1 MPHPSSDR
9 TSSRFESDHI
19 FFGLD
24 LIFIKIKVQ
33 VSSVRNG
40 VCDCMWEVLQYLR
53 LDAIMVGRVF
63 DLSDFK
69 NNDIRNLAIIAHVD
83 HGKTTLVDALLKQ
96 GQVFRAHQQVGEL
109 IMDTNPLERE
119 RGITILAKNASV
131 SYDGVRINI
140 IDTPGHADF
149 SGEVERIMNMADG
162 CLLLVDA
169 VDGPMPQTTYVLR
182 QALQQNVT
190 PMVVINKM
198 DRPEARV
205 AEVVE
210 MVQDLFLEL
219 ATTAEQLEFP
229 IIYASA
235 KAGYATIDPDSPGT
249 DMAPLFKA
257 ILESVPAPTGDP
269 EAPVQMLVAALD
281 YDNYLGQVAL
291 GRVTRGTLKLRDNV
305 ALLGRGDDSSV
316 HNLERIFVFRGM
328 ERVEVPEAK
337 AGDIVALT
345 GPEGVSIG
353 DTISSIDHPEALPSI
368 DIEEPT
374 VRMTFGVSTSPFMG
388 KEGEHCTSRNLRDR
402 LFRELRTNV
411 SLQVEPTASSDVFVV
426 AGRGELHLS
435 ILVETMRREQF
446 EFQVSRPEPVTKM
459 IDGKIHEPYE
469 ILNIS
474 TSDEYVGA
482 LTEYLSGRL
491 AQLRDMRYDEN
502 GYVHI
507 EYKIPTR
514 GLIGFNSFFLRTCR
528 GDGLKSSIFTSYEP
542 MEGEIKGQPGGV
554 LVASERGIAVTYGL
568 LNAQGRGDTFIDPG
582 TDVYEGMIIGSHRR
596 EGDIEINVCKEKKLT
611 NMRSSTADVAK
622 RLNATVIMSLEEA
635 LEFISD
641 DELVEVTPQNFR
653 LRKMDLSALDR
664 KRTRRDGV
672 RSRD

>member
-1 MPHPSSDR
+1 MSN
-9 TSSRFESDHI
+9 F
-19 FFGLD
+19 
-24 LIFIKIKVQ
+24 Q
-33 VSSVRNG
+33 
-40 VCDCMWEVLQYLR
+40 
-53 LDAIMVGRVF
+53 
-63 DLSDFK
+63 

-131 SYDGVRINI
+131 TYKGVRINI

-182 QALQQNVT
+182 QALRQNVI
-190 PMVVINKM
+190 PMVVINKI

-205 AEVVE
+205 AEVEE

-219 ATTAEQLEFP
+219 ATNAEQLEYP
-229 IIYASA
+229 VIYTSA
-235 KAGYATIDPDSPGT
+235 KSGYATTDPAVEGT
-249 DMAPLFKA
+249 DMSPLFDA

-269 EAPVQMLVAALD
+269 GAPLQMLVAALD

-305 ALLGRGDDSSV
+305 ALLARDKQTSA

-328 ERVEVPEAK
+328 ERVEVPEAT
-337 AGDIVALT
+337 AGDIVAIT

-353 DTISSIDHPEALPSI
+353 DTIASLENPEAMPVI

-388 KEGEHCTSRNLRDR
+388 KEGDHCTSRNLRDR

-411 SLQVEPTASSDVFVV
+411 SLQVEQTSSSDVFVV

-446 EFQVSRPEPVTKM
+446 EFQVSRPEPVTKV
-459 IDGKIHEPYE
+459 IDGKIYEPYE

-474 TSDEYVGA
+474 TNEEYVGA

-502 GYVHI
+502 GYVHM

-528 GDGLKSSIFTSYEP
+528 GDGLKSSIFTAYEP
-542 MEGEIKGQPGGV
+542 MEGEIKAQPGGV
-554 LVASERGIAVTYGL
+554 LVASERGVAVTYGL
-568 LNAQGRGDTFIDPG
+568 LNAQGRGETFVDPG
-582 TDVYEGMIIGSHRR
+582 TQVYEGMIVGSHRR

-641 DELVEVTPQNFR
+641 DELLEVTPKNYR

-672 RSRD
+672 RARD

>member
-1 MPHPSSDR
+1 MSNIQN
-9 TSSRFESDHI
+9 T
-19 FFGLD
+19 
-24 LIFIKIKVQ
+24 
-33 VSSVRNG
+33 
-40 VCDCMWEVLQYLR
+40 
-53 LDAIMVGRVF
+53 
-63 DLSDFK
+63 
-69 NNDIRNLAIIAHVD
+69 DIRNLAIIAHVD

-96 GQVFRAHQQVGEL
+96 GQVFRANQDVGEL
-109 IMDTNPLERE
+109 IMDSNPLERE

-131 SYDGVRINI
+131 SYNGIRINI

-182 QALQQNVT
+182 QALDQNVI
-190 PMVVINKM
+190 PMVVINKI
-198 DRPEARV
+198 DRPESRV
-205 AEVVE
+205 AEVLE

-219 ATTAEQLEFP
+219 ANTAEQLEFP
-229 IIYASA
+229 VIYASA
-235 KAGYATIDPDSPGT
+235 KAGVATTDPDVPGV
-249 DMAPLFKA
+249 DMVPLFDA

-269 EAPVQMLVAALD
+269 DGPLQMLVAALD

-291 GRVTRGTLKLRDNV
+291 GRVTRGTLKLRDQV
-305 ALLGRGDDSSV
+305 ALLGRSDVSTT
-316 HNLERIFVFRGM
+316 HPLERIFVYRGM
-328 ERVEVPEAK
+328 ERVEVQEAK

-353 DTISSIDHPEALPSI
+353 DTISSPEEPEALPTI

-411 SLQVEPTASSDVFVV
+411 SLQVETTSSSDVFVV

-446 EFQVSRPEPVTKM
+446 EFQVSRPEPVTK
-459 IDGKIHEPYE
+459 IVDGKIHEPYE
-469 ILNIS
+469 ILSIS
-474 TSDEYVGA
+474 TNDEYVGP

-502 GYVHI
+502 GYVHM

-528 GDGLKSSIFTSYEP
+528 GDGVKNSIFTSYEP
-542 MEGEIKGQPGGV
+542 MEGEIKDHPGGV
-554 LVASERGIAVTYGL
+554 LVASERGMAVTYGL
-568 LNAQGRGDTFIDPG
+568 LNAQGRGDTFVDPG
-582 TDVYEGMIIGSHRR
+582 TQVYEGMIIGSHRR

-622 RLNATVIMSLEEA
+622 RLNATVNMSLEEA

-641 DELVEVTPQNFR
+641 DELVEVTPQNYR
-653 LRKMDLSALDR
+653 LRKMALSALDR
-664 KRTRRDGV
+664 KRVRRDGGV
-672 RSRD
+672 RARD

>member
-1 MPHPSSDR
+1 M
-9 TSSRFESDHI
+9 
-19 FFGLD
+19 
-24 LIFIKIKVQ
+24 VC
-33 VSSVRNG
+33 G
-40 VCDCMWEVLQYLR
+40 VKT
-53 LDAIMVGRVF
+53 
-63 DLSDFK
+63 LSNFQH
-69 NNDIRNLAIIAHVD
+69 NNIRNLAIIAHVD

-96 GQVFRAHQQVGEL
+96 GQVFRANQEVGEL
-109 IMDTNPLERE
+109 IMDSNPLERE

-131 SYDGVRINI
+131 SYGGVRINI

-182 QALQQNVT
+182 QALDQNVT
-190 PMVVINKM
+190 PMVVINKI
-198 DRPEARV
+198 DRPESRV
-205 AEVVE
+205 AEVLE

-219 ATTAEQLEFP
+219 ANTAEQLEFP
-229 IIYASA
+229 VIYTSA
-235 KAGYATIDPDSPGT
+235 KAGYATTDPNVRGE
-249 DMAPLFKA
+249 DMSPLFDA
-257 ILESVPAPTGDP
+257 IIESVPPPEGDP
-269 EAPVQMLVAALD
+269 DAPMQMLVAALA
-281 YDNYLGQVAL
+281 YDNYLGQVSL
-291 GRVTRGTLKLRDNV
+291 GRITRGTVKLRDNV
-305 ALLGRGDDSSV
+305 ALLSRNDAIST
-316 HNLERIFVFRGM
+316 HPLERIFVYRGM
-328 ERVEVPEAK
+328 ERVEVPEAR

-353 DTISSIDHPEALPSI
+353 DTLASVEQPEALPSI
-368 DIEEPT
+368 EIEEPT

-411 SLQVEPTASSDVFVV
+411 SLQVETTPSSDVFVV

-459 IDGKIHEPYE
+459 VDGKIHEPYE

-474 TSDEYVGA
+474 TNEEYVGP

-491 AQLRDMRYDEN
+491 ATLRDMRYDEN
-502 GYVHI
+502 GYVHL

-528 GDGLKSSIFTSYEP
+528 GDGVKSSVFTSFEP
-542 MEGEIKGQPGGV
+542 MEGQIKEQPGGV
-554 LVASERGIAVTYGL
+554 LVASERGMAVTYGL
-568 LNAQGRGDTFIDPG
+568 LNAQGRGDTFVDPG
-582 TDVYEGMIIGSHRR
+582 TQVYEGMIVGSHRR

-622 RLNATVIMSLEEA
+622 RLNATINMSLEEA

-641 DELVEVTPQNFR
+641 DELLEVTPQSYR
-653 LRKMDLSALDR
+653 LRKMALSALDR
-664 KRTRRDGV
+664 KRVRRGDGV
-672 RSRD
+672 RARD

>member
-1 MPHPSSDR
+1 MGN
-9 TSSRFESDHI
+9 F
-19 FFGLD
+19 
-24 LIFIKIKVQ
+24 Q
-33 VSSVRNG
+33 
-40 VCDCMWEVLQYLR
+40 
-53 LDAIMVGRVF
+53 
-63 DLSDFK
+63 

-131 SYDGVRINI
+131 AYKGVRINI

-169 VDGPMPQTTYVLR
+169 VDGTMPQTTYVLR
-182 QALQQNVT
+182 QALRQNVI
-190 PMVVINKM
+190 PMVVINKI

-205 AEVVE
+205 AEVEE

-219 ATTAEQLEFP
+219 ATNAEQLEYP
-229 IIYASA
+229 VIYTSA
-235 KAGYATIDPDSPGT
+235 KSGYATTDAAVEGT
-249 DMAPLFKA
+249 DMSPLFDA

-269 EAPVQMLVAALD
+269 GAPLQMLVAALD

-305 ALLGRGDDSSV
+305 ALLARDEQTSV

-328 ERVEVPEAK
+328 ERVEVPEAT
-337 AGDIVALT
+337 AGDIVAIT

-353 DTISSIDHPEALPSI
+353 DTIASLENPEAMPVI

-388 KEGEHCTSRNLRDR
+388 KEGDHCTSRNLRDR

-411 SLQVEPTASSDVFVV
+411 SLQVEQTSSSDVFVV

-446 EFQVSRPEPVTKM
+446 EFQVSRPEPVTKV
-459 IDGKIHEPYE
+459 IDGKIYEPYE

-474 TSDEYVGA
+474 TNEEYVGA

-491 AQLRDMRYDEN
+491 AHLRDMRYDEN
-502 GYVHI
+502 GYVHM

-514 GLIGFNSFFLRTCR
+514 GLIGFNSFFLRICR
-528 GDGLKSSIFTSYEP
+528 GDGLKSSAFTAYEP
-542 MEGEIKGQPGGV
+542 MEGEIKAQPGGV
-554 LVASERGIAVTYGL
+554 LVASERGVAVTYGL
-568 LNAQGRGDTFIDPG
+568 LNAQGRGETFVDPG
-582 TDVYEGMIIGSHRR
+582 TQVYEGMIVGSHRR

-641 DELVEVTPQNFR
+641 DELLEVTPKNYR

-672 RSRD
+672 RARD

>member
-1 MPHPSSDR
+1 MS
-9 TSSRFESDHI
+9 TE
-19 FFGLD
+19 
-24 LIFIKIKVQ
+24 
-33 VSSVRNG
+33 RNNN
-40 VCDCMWEVLQYLR
+40 
-53 LDAIMVGRVF
+53 
-63 DLSDFK
+63 

-131 SYDGVRINI
+131 TYQGVRINI

-190 PMVVINKM
+190 PMVVINKI

-205 AEVVE
+205 AEVE
-210 MVQDLFLEL
+210 DMVQDLFLEL
-219 ATTAEQLEFP
+219 ATNADQLEYP
-229 IIYASA
+229 VIYASA
-235 KAGYATIDPDSPGT
+235 KGGYATADPATPGT
-249 DMAPLFKA
+249 DMSPLFEA
-257 ILESVPAPTGDP
+257 ILRLVPPPTGDP
-269 EAPVQMLVAALD
+269 DAPLQMLVAALD

-305 ALLGRGDDSSV
+305 ALLARGEESSI

-337 AGDIVALT
+337 AGDIVAIT

-353 DTISSIDHPEALPSI
+353 DTIASLEHPEALPVI

-388 KEGEHCTSRNLRDR
+388 KDGEHCTSRNLRDR

-411 SLQVEPTASSDVFVV
+411 SLQVDPTPSSDVFVV

-446 EFQVSRPEPVTKM
+446 EFQVSRPEPVTKV
-459 IDGKIHEPYE
+459 IDGKIYEPYE

-474 TSDEYVGA
+474 TSDEYMGA
-482 LTEYLSGRL
+482 LSEYLSGRL

-502 GYVHI
+502 GYVHL

-514 GLIGFNSFFLRTCR
+514 GLIGFNSFFVRTCR
-528 GDGLKSSIFTSYEP
+528 GDGVKSSIFTAYEP
-542 MEGEIKGQPGGV
+542 MEGEIKSQPGGV
-554 LVASERGIAVTYGL
+554 LVASERGTAVTYGL

-582 TDVYEGMIIGSHRR
+582 TDVYEGMIVGSHRR

-635 LEFISD
+635 LEFLSD
-641 DELVEVTPQNFR
+641 DELLEVTPRNFR

-672 RSRD
+672 RTRD

>member
-1 MPHPSSDR
+1 M
-9 TSSRFESDHI
+9 
-19 FFGLD
+19 
-24 LIFIKIKVQ
+24 VC
-33 VSSVRNG
+33 G
-40 VCDCMWEVLQYLR
+40 VKT
-53 LDAIMVGRVF
+53 
-63 DLSDFK
+63 LSNFQH
-69 NNDIRNLAIIAHVD
+69 NNIRNLAIIAHVD

-96 GQVFRAHQQVGEL
+96 GQVFRANQEVGEL
-109 IMDTNPLERE
+109 IMDSNPLERE

-131 SYDGVRINI
+131 SYGGVRINI

-182 QALQQNVT
+182 QALDQNVT
-190 PMVVINKM
+190 PMVVINKI
-198 DRPEARV
+198 DRPESRV
-205 AEVVE
+205 AEVLE

-219 ATTAEQLEFP
+219 ANTAEQLEFP
-229 IIYASA
+229 VIYTSA
-235 KAGYATIDPDSPGT
+235 KAGYATTDPNVRGE
-249 DMAPLFKA
+249 DMSPLFDA
-257 ILESVPAPTGDP
+257 IIESVPPPEGDP
-269 EAPVQMLVAALD
+269 DAPMQMLVAALA
-281 YDNYLGQVAL
+281 YDNYLGQVSL
-291 GRVTRGTLKLRDNV
+291 GRITRGTVKLRDNV
-305 ALLGRGDDSSV
+305 ALLGRNDAIST
-316 HNLERIFVFRGM
+316 HPLERIFVYRGM
-328 ERVEVPEAK
+328 ERVEVPEAR

-353 DTISSIDHPEALPSI
+353 DTLASVEQPEALPSI
-368 DIEEPT
+368 EIDEPT

-411 SLQVEPTASSDVFVV
+411 SLQVETTPSSDVFVV

-459 IDGKIHEPYE
+459 VDGKIHEPYE

-474 TSDEYVGA
+474 TNEEYVGP

-491 AQLRDMRYDEN
+491 AILRDMRYDEN
-502 GYVHI
+502 GYVHL

-528 GDGLKSSIFTSYEP
+528 GDGVKSSVFTSFEP
-542 MEGEIKGQPGGV
+542 MEGQIKEQPGGV
-554 LVASERGIAVTYGL
+554 LVASERGMAVTYGL
-568 LNAQGRGDTFIDPG
+568 LNAQGRGDTFVDPG
-582 TDVYEGMIIGSHRR
+582 TQVYEGMIVGSHRR

-622 RLNATVIMSLEEA
+622 RLNATINMSLEEA

-641 DELVEVTPQNFR
+641 DELLEVTPQSYR
-653 LRKMDLSALDR
+653 LRKMALSALDR
-664 KRTRRDGV
+664 KRVRRGDGV
-672 RSRD
+672 RARD